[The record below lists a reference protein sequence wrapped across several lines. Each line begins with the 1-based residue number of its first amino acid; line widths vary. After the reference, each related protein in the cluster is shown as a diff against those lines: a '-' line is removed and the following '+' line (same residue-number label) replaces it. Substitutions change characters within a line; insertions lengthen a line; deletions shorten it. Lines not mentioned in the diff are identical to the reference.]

1 VTFTAVLPVKEL
13 ALAKSRLGPAS
24 PARSALA
31 LAMAQDV
38 AVAAGLVCT
47 VLVVTDDPLAASDIP
62 ATHIEPDR
70 PRSGLTAAVVHG
82 VAVALRRDP
91 GTGVVVLAADLPA
104 LRPAALAAVLRAL
117 DRPEPPTPRTAG
129 VVADAAGIGTVLLAA
144 AAGTTLVPAFEGGSF
159 AKHRAGG
166 AVDLTGLADAGMR
179 RDVDTVADLAAAV
192 QLGVGAATAAALAR
206 YREVWRAAGL
216 T

>member
-1 VTFTAVLPVKEL
+1 
-13 ALAKSRLGPAS
+13 
-24 PARSALA
+24 
-31 LAMAQDV
+31 
-38 AVAAGLVCT
+38 
-47 VLVVTDDPLAASDIP
+47 
-62 ATHIEPDR
+62 
-70 PRSGLTAAVVHG
+70 
-82 VAVALRRDP
+82 
-91 GTGVVVLAADLPA
+91 
-104 LRPAALAAVLRAL
+104 
-117 DRPEPPTPRTAG
+117 
-129 VVADAAGIGTVLLAA
+129 
-144 AAGTTLVPAFEGGSF
+144 VPAFEGGSF